1 MKNYN
6 PHNGEVLGE
15 FPFSSVEDT
24 RVAIASAKEAFHKWQ
39 KLSFQER
46 ASYLWKAAAI
56 LKEKVNEIGL
66 DVTSE
71 EGKTIA
77 EGIGETKRAISILE
91 YYAGGSKSADWRA
104 DPVC

>member
-1 MKNYN
+1 MVSGESLLRMHTSKNYN

-56 LKEKVNEIGL
+56 LKE
-66 DVTSE
+66 
-71 EGKTIA
+71 EGK
-77 EGIGETKRAISILE
+77 
-91 YYAGGSKSADWRA
+91 
-104 DPVC
+104 